1 MKMSPLSI
9 HSKLLSALAII
20 RTNLLLIIIFDLWYA
35 YFALRITIFEDY
47 WKDCVLI
54 WALLDEIYRFKSG
67 LVCLFTA
74 AACASL
80 SLLSSRADEA
90 SSCSASPAFP
100 VSSHAGMDCRLAA
113 VESLL

>member
-1 MKMSPLSI
+1 M
-9 HSKLLSALAII
+9 
-20 RTNLLLIIIFDLWYA
+20 
-35 YFALRITIFEDY
+35 
-47 WKDCVLI
+47 I

-80 SLLSSRADEA
+80 SLLSSRAGEA
-90 SSCSASPAFP
+90 SSCTTSPASTVF
-100 VSSHAGMDCRLAA
+100 SHAGMNCRLAA